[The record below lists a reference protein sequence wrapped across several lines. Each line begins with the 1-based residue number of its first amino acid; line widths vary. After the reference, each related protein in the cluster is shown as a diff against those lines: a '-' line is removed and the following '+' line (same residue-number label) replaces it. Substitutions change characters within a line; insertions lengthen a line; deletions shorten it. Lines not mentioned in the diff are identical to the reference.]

1 MAPPV
6 GTEPDI
12 ARMRTYLFYDLETTG
27 LDPAFDQPLQFAA
40 IRTDPAL
47 EELERYEWSIRLRRD
62 VVPAPGAVLTHRLGP
77 RETEGGRPEVD
88 AVRRIHA
95 LFNRPGT
102 VSVGYNSL
110 GFDDEFLR
118 FAFYRNLLAPYT
130 HQYRNG
136 CGRMDLLTFAAVYRL
151 FRPEGIEWP
160 AREGK
165 PSLRLEDLNAA
176 NGLAPGRPHAALA
189 DVEALLALAR
199 RMKTCGGDTWGYL
212 CRRFEKAADRSE
224 IRRLKPAFAAEAL
237 APRLALLV
245 DSAFGATCGFIAPAL
260 ALGPS
265 IPYPNQ
271 RLWLRLDRPE
281 LAAAGIDDV
290 ADTTWAVRKKY
301 GEPPLVLPPLDR
313 YWERIEPSRRRL
325 AADNLAR
332 LRGEGRLLAAIAS
345 YHRQYAYPEV
355 PEVDADAA
363 LYVNG
368 FWSDDDLRR
377 FAAFHEAAPSER
389 TARLEAIADPVAR
402 ELAARMVGRNFP
414 PPHPEAV
421 DRVWRSFLGRV
432 NPAAARAP
440 LVDHRGRPRR
450 TPAAAREEIAAL
462 LAAGDTP
469 AADRDLLQSLE
480 RYLTDTF
487 GPPRTEDE
495 GAAHG

>member
-1 MAPPV
+1 
-6 GTEPDI
+6 
-12 ARMRTYLFYDLETTG
+12 MRTYLFYDLETTG
-27 LDPAFDQPLQFAA
+27 LDAAFDQPLQFAA

-77 RETEGGRPEVD
+77 QETARGRPEVD
-88 AVRRIHA
+88 VIRRIHA

-118 FAFYRNLLAPYT
+118 FGFYRNLLTPYT

-160 AREGK
+160 QRDER

-176 NGLAPGRPHAALA
+176 NDLAPGRPHAALA

-199 RMKTCGGDTWGYL
+199 RLKDCDGNTWDYL
-212 CRRFEKAADRSE
+212 CRRFEKAADRTE
-224 IRRLKPAFAAEAL
+224 VRRLKPAFAAEAL

-245 DSAFGATCGFIAPAL
+245 DSAFGAANGFIAPAL
-260 ALGPS
+260 ALGAS
-265 IPYPNQ
+265 IPYANQ
-271 RLWLRLDRPE
+271 RLWLRLDRAE
-281 LAAAGIDDV
+281 LADARIDDV

-313 YWERIEPSRRRL
+313 YWERIAPPRRRL
-325 AADNLAR
+325 AADNLSR
-332 LRGEGRLLAAIAS
+332 LRGDGRLLAAIAS

-377 FAAFHEAAPSER
+377 FAASHESAPPER
-389 TARLEAIADPVAR
+389 TARLEAIAAPVAR
-402 ELAARMVGRNFP
+402 ELGARLVGRNFP
-414 PPHPEAV
+414 PPYPEKL
-421 DRVWRSFLGRV
+421 DRVWRSFLGRID
-432 NPAAARAP
+432 PAAGSAP

-450 TPAAAREEIAAL
+450 TPAAAREEITAL

-469 AADRDLLQSLE
+469 AADRDLLRSLE
-480 RYLTDTF
+480 QYLDETF
-487 GPPRTEDE
+487 GPPAGEDNI
-495 GAAHG
+495 AHG